1 MDFSIFIV
9 RYHRQLNNSVATLFI
24 FSSLYHSILFFN
36 NILVNLNNLS
46 IIDCVEYSS
55 ILNFANFCGN
65 LAIGVKYWFRL
76 DRTNTY
82 VGEKSLLFWAGRK
95 QKINMFSTPR
105 LVPNKLLQFVRYNT
119 QYTQLVLISPYVKS
133 FW

>member
-1 MDFSIFIV
+1 MFIV

-24 FSSLYHSILFFN
+24 FSSLDHSIFFL
-36 NILVNLNNLS
+36 NILVNLNDLS

-65 LAIGVKYWFRL
+65 LAIGVKYWFWL

-95 QKINMFSTPR
+95 
-105 LVPNKLLQFVRYNT
+105 
-119 QYTQLVLISPYVKS
+119 
-133 FW
+133 

>member
-1 MDFSIFIV
+1 MFIV

-24 FSSLYHSILFFN
+24 FSSLDHSISLKN
-36 NILVNLNNLS
+36 KILVNLNNLS
-46 IIDCVEYSS
+46 TTDCVAYSS

-65 LAIGVKYWFRL
+65 LAIGVKYWFWL

-95 QKINMFSTPR
+95 
-105 LVPNKLLQFVRYNT
+105 
-119 QYTQLVLISPYVKS
+119 
-133 FW
+133 